1 MPRNSTKTERASVEC
16 DDGAIEYTL
25 VRSARRK
32 KTIEIRVEQDRGV
45 VVLASM
51 RALRV
56 QLDAMVRQR
65 ADWIALTLAEQ
76 AEAAQKA
83 QRRFAD
89 GATLLY
95 LGNEMTLRSEIVDG
109 EYITVR
115 AEDGAFRI
123 GLPTLVGADKRDAVV
138 GSALTEWYKKR
149 AATLLPQAVER
160 WQDKVSR
167 RKPMRTLIRNQRK
180 RWGSCSS
187 DGSLRLNWRV
197 VMAPPPII
205 DYLVVHEL
213 AHLDEMNH
221 SARFWKLVARH
232 IPDHKARRNRLRE
245 IGRQYWF

>member
-1 MPRNSTKTERASVEC
+1 MRRTATKTERARVEC
-16 DDGAIEYTL
+16 DDRVIEYTI

-65 ADWIALTLAEQ
+65 ADWIALTMAEQ
-76 AEAAQKA
+76 AEAALKA
-83 QRRFAD
+83 QRRFSD

-95 LGNEMTLRSEIVDG
+95 LGNEMTLASEVVDG
-109 EYITVR
+109 EFISVR
-115 AEDGAFRI
+115 VEDGAFRI
-123 GLPTLVGADKRDAVV
+123 GLPAIVGDDKRDAAVAA
-138 GSALTEWYKKR
+138 ALTEWYKRR
-149 AATLLPQAVER
+149 AAVLLPQAVER
-160 WQDKVSR
+160 WQDRVSN

-187 DGSLRLNWRV
+187 DGSLRLNWRA
-197 VMAPPPII
+197 VMPPPPII

-221 SARFWKLVARH
+221 SARFWELVARH
-232 IPDHKARRNRLRE
+232 IPDHKARRNRLHE

>member
-1 MPRNSTKTERASVEC
+1 MPRNATKTERASVEC
-16 DDGAIEYTL
+16 DDGVIEYTL

-56 QLDAMVRQR
+56 QIDAMVRQR

-76 AEAAQKA
+76 AEASQKA

-95 LGNEMTLRSEIVDG
+95 LGNEMTLMSEIVDG
-109 EYITVR
+109 KYITVR
-115 AEDGAFRI
+115 AEDGTFRI
-123 GLPTLVGADKRDAVV
+123 GLPTIVGEDKRDAVV

-149 AATLLPQAVER
+149 AGVLLPQAVER
-160 WQDKVSR
+160 WQDKVSC
-167 RKPMRTLIRNQRK
+167 RKPMRTLIRNQRR

-221 SARFWKLVARH
+221 SARFWELVARH

>member
-1 MPRNSTKTERASVEC
+1 MEC

-76 AEAAQKA
+76 AEAALKA
-83 QRRFAD
+83 QCRFAD

-95 LGNEMTLRSEIVDG
+95 LGNEMTLMYEVVDG

-115 AEDGAFRI
+115 AEDAAFRI
-123 GLPTLVGADKRDAVV
+123 GLPTIVGADKRDAVV
-138 GSALTEWYKKR
+138 GSELTEWYKKR
-149 AATLLPQAVER
+149 ASVLLPQAVER
-160 WQDKVSR
+160 WQDKVSV
-167 RKPMRTLIRNQRK
+167 RKPMRTLIRNQRR

-221 SARFWKLVARH
+221 SARFWELVARH
-232 IPDHKARRNRLRE
+232 IPDHKARRNRLHE

>member
-1 MPRNSTKTERASVEC
+1 MPRNATKTEQASVEC
-16 DDGAIEYTL
+16 GDRVIEYTI

-76 AEAAQKA
+76 TEAALKA

-89 GATLLY
+89 GSTLLY
-95 LGNEMTLRSEIVDG
+95 LGNEMTLASEIVDG
-109 EYITVR
+109 EFISVR

-123 GLPTLVGADKRDAVV
+123 GLPAIVGDDKRDAAV
-138 GSALTEWYKKR
+138 GAALMEWYKRR
-149 AATLLPQAVER
+149 AAVLLPQAVER
-160 WQDKVSR
+160 WQDRVSN
-167 RKPMRTLIRNQRK
+167 RKPLRTLIRNQRK

-187 DGSLRLNWRV
+187 DGSLRLNWRA

-221 SARFWKLVARH
+221 SARFWELVARH
-232 IPDHKARRNRLRE
+232 IPDHKDRRKRLHE

>member
-1 MPRNSTKTERASVEC
+1 MRRTATKTERTSVEC
-16 DDGAIEYTL
+16 GDRVIEYTI

-76 AEAAQKA
+76 AEAALKA
-83 QRRFAD
+83 QRRFSD

-95 LGNEMTLRSEIVDG
+95 LGNEMTLASEIVDS
-109 EYITVR
+109 EFISVR
-115 AEDGAFRI
+115 AENGAFRI
-123 GLPTLVGADKRDAVV
+123 GLPAIVGDDKRDAAVAA
-138 GSALTEWYKKR
+138 ALMEWYKRR
-149 AATLLPQAVER
+149 AAVLLPQAVER
-160 WQDKVSR
+160 WQDKVSGKR
-167 RKPMRTLIRNQRK
+167 PLRTLIRNQRK

-187 DGSLRLNWRV
+187 DGSLRLNWRA
-197 VMAPPPII
+197 VMAAPPII

-221 SARFWKLVARH
+221 SARFWELVARH
-232 IPDHKARRNRLRE
+232 IPDHKARRNRLHE

>member
-1 MPRNSTKTERASVEC
+1 MPQNARKIQQTSVEC
-16 DDGAIEYTL
+16 GDRVIDYTI

-51 RALRV
+51 RALRA

-65 ADWIALTLAEQ
+65 ADWIALALAKQ
-76 AEAAQKA
+76 AEEANKA
-83 QRRFAD
+83 KRRFAD

-95 LGNEMTLRSEIVDG
+95 LGNKMTLASEIG
-109 EYITVR
+109 EAGLISVR
-115 AEDGAFRI
+115 AENGTFRI
-123 GLPTLVGADKRDAVV
+123 AAPPDIGEAERDAAV
-138 GSALTEWYKKR
+138 SDALMRWYRKR
-149 AATLLPQAVER
+149 AEDLLPKAVER
-160 WQDKVSR
+160 WQDKVSGK
-167 RKPMRTLIRNQRK
+167 KPMRTLIRNQRR

-187 DGSLRLNWRV
+187 DGSLRLNWRA
-197 VMAPPPII
+197 VMAEPPII

-221 SARFWKLVARH
+221 SARFWERVARH
-232 IPDHKARRNRLRE
+232 IPDHKERRKRLRE